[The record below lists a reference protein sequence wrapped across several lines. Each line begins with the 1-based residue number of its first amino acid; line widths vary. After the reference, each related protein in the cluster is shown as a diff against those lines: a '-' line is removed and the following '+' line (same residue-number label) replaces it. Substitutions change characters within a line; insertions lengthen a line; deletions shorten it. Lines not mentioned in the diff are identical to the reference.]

1 MTSIFEP
8 LPLKHGGPLPNRL
21 AKAAMEE
28 QLGTENMLPSQG
40 IFNLYR
46 TWARGGVG
54 LIITG
59 NVMVD
64 YRAVTNGD
72 GIILNE
78 DSPLEPFQGRGRPR
92 EWHDRHEGV
101 DAD

>member
-46 TWARGGVG
+46 T
-54 LIITG
+54 
-59 NVMVD
+59 
-64 YRAVTNGD
+64 
-72 GIILNE
+72 
-78 DSPLEPFQGRGRPR
+78 
-92 EWHDRHEGV
+92 
-101 DAD
+101 